1 MPRAEAPAVPRAR
14 GPVSRAPAPSGDG
27 EAALVR
33 GAKAGSRDAAEALFA
48 RHWDRA
54 WRTALAVTGRR
65 EAADDVAQTAFE
77 RAFGALASFDAD
89 RPFGPWLHRI
99 VVNAALDVVRRER
112 RLVLVPDPPEEPA
125 AGPSP
130 EADDRRALA
139 ALARLGPDRRVAVAL
154 RYILDYR
161 PHEIAEMLGVPVG
174 TVNSRLT
181 RGVAELRESLEGS
194 DA

>member
-1 MPRAEAPAVPRAR
+1 MPGA
-14 GPVSRAPAPSGDG
+14 D

-33 GAKAGSRDAAEALFA
+33 GAQAGSRDAAEELFT

-77 RAFGALASFDAD
+77 RAFGALGGFDAG

-99 VVNAALDVVRRER
+99 VVNAALDAVRRER
-112 RLVLVPDPPEEPA
+112 RLVLVPDPPEGPA
-125 AGPSP
+125 GGEDPGAG
-130 EADDRRALA
+130 DRGALA
-139 ALARLGPDRRVAVAL
+139 ALARLGPDRRVVVAL

-161 PHEIAEMLGVPVG
+161 PNEIAEMLDIPVG

-181 RGVAELRESLEGS
+181 HGVAELREALEAGG
-194 DA
+194 DGAGEAGAGA